1 MTAQAYFSIC
11 PLPSELVDSSDDDFD
26 CSKEGLKYIA
36 GYLAH
41 KFRIKYPDLG
51 TRTDAA
57 ASFKNHSE
65 SKWITALSRGGLMLP
80 SHEFL
85 SKMIQFEKIFKEV
98 HGNGLNTQYK
108 VMQTTIEHILQSFP
122 DFPLE
127 IIKKYV
133 RTRTFIRIKELNNKI
148 RKTKEA
154 NRKRNVKKVKHF
166 TA

>member
-1 MTAQAYFSIC
+1 
-11 PLPSELVDSSDDDFD
+11 
-26 CSKEGLKYIA
+26 
-36 GYLAH
+36 
-41 KFRIKYPDLG
+41 
-51 TRTDAA
+51 
-57 ASFKNHSE
+57 
-65 SKWITALSRGGLMLP
+65 MLP

-108 VMQTTIEHILQSFP
+108 VMQTTIEHIVQSFS

-133 RTRTFIRIKELNNKI
+133 RTRTFIRMKELNNKI
-148 RKTKEA
+148 RKSKEA
-154 NRKRNVKKVKHF
+154 NKKRNVKKVKHF